1 MDAVQPSHDLPRPA
15 GVLRSK
21 SELPG
26 LPVGASVSQ
35 NWREEEI
42 TTKAQRAQKV
52 SGEW

>member
-1 MDAVQPSHDLPRPA
+1 
-15 GVLRSK
+15 VLRSK

-26 LPVGASVSQ
+26 LPVGAGVPQ